1 VFLLL
6 PCAFGFAFGWALWDR
21 WLAQTGTLLVWAL
34 FLFPFAAA
42 GAMGPQWEL
51 LAFALTG
58 ASFVT
63 SLVLTEIGVR
73 VRDAFERWRRA
84 RR

>member
-1 VFLLL
+1 MFPLL

-21 WLAQTGTLLVWAL
+21 WLAQTATLLVWAL
-34 FLFPFAAA
+34 FLLPFAGA

-51 LAFALTG
+51 LPVALAG

-63 SLVLTEIGVR
+63 SLVLAEIGIR
-73 VRDAFERWRRA
+73 VRDAFERRRSA
-84 RR
+84 HR